1 MLYIHVIRYFK
12 QISFIK
18 FFFFFS
24 RIRCALKLSA
34 LKIKLVTR
42 CTLNNYSQKLFETGC
57 ALNWDN
63 YGKQQG
69 FDSIKKLNWLSQ
81 SWVSYGLIGFFIFLE
96 QLFCSALSR
105 NCFWSLIFQLNYLQ
119 IIFLV
124 YWIIKTL
131 VFIPNPFRKPVP
143 RYVFL
148 RNSLLTDPILV
159 QHFHE
164 IWWLFLKF
172 ICD

>member
-1 MLYIHVIRYFK
+1 MPRIGFYVVGKYVLVALTKLLITFILLNQTTRKK
-12 QISFIK
+12 QCWMKIVSK
-18 FFFFFS
+18 F
-24 RIRCALKLSA
+24 
-34 LKIKLVTR
+34 V
-42 CTLNNYSQKLFETGC
+42 
-57 ALNWDN
+57 D
-63 YGKQQG
+63 KQQEI
-69 FDSIKKLNWLSQ
+69 DSIKTLHWLLQ
-81 SWVSYGLIGFFIFLE
+81 SWVNYGFLRFFIFLE
-96 QLFCSALSR
+96 QLFSSELSR